1 MAGMIS
7 QLIGLLNEQAD
18 RYEELLGLS
27 REKKDIIIANDVD
40 GLQKITHLENL
51 VVSQNQKLEKKRIA
65 VLQDIAAV
73 VNRKE
78 EELTLSALVAIME
91 GQEEKEGL
99 VSVGE
104 RIRRVMES
112 LSEANLYNASL
123 IRNALDYIEYSMNVI
138 RSSVSQIPAYY
149 AGAGEGMTGEG
160 PGIFDARH

>member
-7 QLIGLLNEQAD
+7 QLIGLLNEQAE

-27 REKKDIIIANDVD
+27 REKKDIIIANDLD

-73 VNRKE
+73 VNRNE
-78 EELTLSALVAIME
+78 EELTLSTLIEIMD

-99 VSVGE
+99 VSVGD
-104 RIRRVMES
+104 RIRQVMES
-112 LSEANLYNASL
+112 LSEANLFNASL
-123 IRNALDYIEYSMNVI
+123 IHNALDYIEYSMNVI
-138 RSSVSQIPAYY
+138 RSSASQTPAYY
-149 AGAGEGMTGEG
+149 TAAGDRMTEG
-160 PGIFDARH
+160 PGIFDAKH